1 LWWFIWFFPQI
12 THHSLKG
19 KKKHTVRKKLSLEL
33 KLKSIE
39 KCNT

>member
-19 KKKHTVRKKLSLEL
+19 KKKAY
-33 KLKSIE
+33 
-39 KCNT
+39 C